1 MDKLSY
7 RLEDDL
13 RTEVA
18 AIQHPLINALI
29 GTHLNYND
37 SIFLDLRTISNAKA
51 MLAGKKYVIGN
62 DGKEIKVI
70 TRIPDFYTKTRDSEV
85 NVINERVISLSLKSI
100 VEEAD
105 KSSPFREAR
114 YTIDISRALPYDDDK
129 GYLPYEPS
137 KQGVMKKLKY
147 TAPYN
152 PIWAT
157 EFEEYSIKIPFYVK
171 HDDIDF
177 ISGTYT
183 RDNYGLFNFNNI
195 QDIKIQGIEL
205 EFDTAVPEDSVD
217 DNRYEKV
224 YIYPPYVHGLQ
235 RWEHDVVHR
244 HTNLNMNCIG
254 SAHTDS
260 ATGTAAQYSI
270 PNVLSGRHCKYMMTF
285 AKSKNRY
292 KTFTH
297 ADMMYDSICHSPSNG
312 HKCLSYYEYL
322 KFMRGGYAG
331 SAVAKDVTVGADN
344 YYSGTENSSGDWY
357 QYAVNYPLPL
367 HVSFEFGHPNSY
379 AYNSGEYE
387 VKRDYNIVGWLVIR
401 TYRGFKH
408 FMPGNYANFIQRTG
422 DQPVLDLSPETFMN
436 MDLWA
441 NFLKTFTCKIS
452 IPRKVPSLIL
462 KLSNGEYRFLELYT
476 ASTMRATNT
485 HKLQLVDS
493 EDRKRINPSADNDD
507 FGSSHGSKGCD
518 YIRPKTILCKLILD
532 QGRWNPQTEF
542 EENMSPF
549 GRYIKSIGGFN
560 GFLLPAERRAMHYSG
575 SDDTK
580 MYNPKLIDGYKHFD
594 EEWK

>member
-1 MDKLSY
+1 MDKLPY

-13 RTEVA
+13 RAEVA

-51 MLAGKKYVIGN
+51 MLANKKYVIGN

-70 TRIPDFYTKTRDSEV
+70 TRIPDFYTKTRDTEV
-85 NVINERVISLSLKSI
+85 NIINERVMSLSLKSI

-114 YTIDISRALPYDDDK
+114 YTIDLSRALPYGDEN

-137 KQGVMKKLKY
+137 KLGVMKKLKY
-147 TAPYN
+147 KDSAGPLWTLD
-152 PIWAT
+152 
-157 EFEEYSIKIPFYVK
+157 FEEYSIKIPFYVK

-177 ISGTYT
+177 INGTYT
-183 RDNYGLFNFNNI
+183 RDNYRLFNFNSI

-217 DNRYEKV
+217 DDRYEKT
-224 YIYPPYVHGLQ
+224 YIYPPYVFGLQ
-235 RWEHDVVHR
+235 RWEHDDVQQ
-244 HTNLNMNCIG
+244 HTNPNMTCID
-254 SAHTDS
+254 SQHTDS

-297 ADMMYDSICHSPSNG
+297 ADMMYDSICHNPSNG
-312 HKCLSYYEYL
+312 HKCLSYYDYL
-322 KFMRGGYAG
+322 KLMRGGYAG
-331 SAVAKDVTVGADN
+331 SPRAQDVTVGADN
-344 YYSGTENSSGDWY
+344 YYSGGENAEGDWY
-357 QYAVNYPLPL
+357 QYAVDYPLPL

-379 AYNSGEYE
+379 AYEHSEYD
-387 VKRDYNIVGWLVIR
+387 VKRDYNIVGWLVVR

-408 FMPGNYANFIQRTG
+408 FMPGNFANFIQRTG
-422 DQPVLDLSPETFMN
+422 DHPVFDVSPETFMN

-476 ASTMRATNT
+476 ASTMRETNT
-485 HKLQLVDS
+485 HKLCLVDS
-493 EDRKRINPSADNDD
+493 KNHKESNADSYNDD
-507 FGSSHGSKGCD
+507 FGRSSGSKGCG
-518 YIRPKTILCKLILD
+518 YIRPKTIHCKLILD
-532 QGRWNPQTEF
+532 QGRWNPQIEY

-575 SDDTK
+575 SDD
-580 MYNPKLIDGYKHFD
+580 MEMFNPKLIDGYKHFD